1 VARRLLIGFVVLI
14 AVAAVVGSA
23 AADPSSRKQS
33 VDSQLS
39 QLRDQISSAQA
50 RESQLESEIASVTS
64 EIRSLDHQVQDV
76 AARLVVLE
84 RDLELHRAR
93 LARLTELYR
102 LQTQRLI
109 FLRRQYRVAVER
121 LDRRLI
127 ALYQSEDIGTLEVV
141 LSASSI
147 TDMIDRLDYIR
158 DVGNQDRTISATVK
172 DARIQMRIARQ
183 RTRKT
188 KRVVAA
194 ATRVIAV
201 RTAEVRAIHD
211 ELVARQSALVAAKG
225 QKQSALSETHASTQQ
240 MLVEASALEQSSS
253 ALAAQIRTAQAS
265 SASSSSSSSSSSSGS
280 SYSPGGPSSSGLI
293 WPVSG
298 PVVSTFGYRCL
309 AGLCRMHEGI
319 DIGVG
324 SGTPIHAAASGT
336 IIWASWQDGYGNLIV
351 IDHGG
356 GLSTAYAHQSSF
368 AVSGGHVSQGQVIGY
383 VGCTGRCFGPHLH
396 FEVRVNGSAV
406 DPLGYL

>member
-1 VARRLLIGFVVLI
+1 VLVAL
-14 AVAAVVGSA
+14 AAIVGSA
-23 AADPSSRKQS
+23 AADPYSRKQS
-33 VDSQLS
+33 VDSNLS
-39 QLRDQISSAQA
+39 QLRDRISDARA
-50 RESQLESEIASVTS
+50 REDALQSEIASVTS
-64 EIRSLDHQVQDV
+64 EIRGLDHQVRDV
-76 AARLVVLE
+76 SARLAVLE
-84 RDLELHRAR
+84 RDLELHRER
-93 LARLTELYR
+93 LARLTELFD
-102 LQTQRLI
+102 LQTKRLV
-109 FLRRQYRVAVER
+109 FLRRQYRVAVWR

-147 TDMIDRLDYIR
+147 SEMIDRIDYIR
-158 DVGNQDRTISATVK
+158 EVGNQDRTIAATVK
-172 DARIQMRIARQ
+172 DAKIAMRIARQ

-201 RTAEVRAIHD
+201 RTAEVRAIRD
-211 ELVARQSALVAAKG
+211 ELVVRQSALTAARG
-225 QKQSALSETHASTQQ
+225 QKQAALTETAADTRE
-240 MLVEASALEQSSS
+240 MLAEAAALEESS
-253 ALAAQIRTAQAS
+253 AALADQIRS
-265 SASSSSSSSSSSSGS
+265 SQSVAPASSSPSDTP
-280 SYSPGGPSSSGLI
+280 YSPGRPSSSGLI

-298 PVVSTFGYRCL
+298 PVVSGFGWRCL

-319 DIGVG
+319 DIGAG

-336 IIWASWQDGYGNLIV
+336 VIWAGWQGGYGNLIV
-351 IDHGG
+351 VDHGG
-356 GLSTAYAHQSSF
+356 GLATAYAHQSSF
-368 AVSGGHVSQGQVIGY
+368 AVGSGAHVSQGQVIGY